1 VSRQGIDYRWEMLVA
16 MKRLTIRLNP
26 DLLKIT
32 KEKAAAEDRT
42 LDSLVEE
49 ALRLVLSDSQ
59 SPRQ

>member
-1 VSRQGIDYRWEMLVA
+1 MV
-16 MKRLTIRLNP
+16 KRLTIRLNP

-49 ALRLVLSDSQ
+49 ALRLVLSDSPKPK
-59 SPRQ
+59 SMKPNSAP